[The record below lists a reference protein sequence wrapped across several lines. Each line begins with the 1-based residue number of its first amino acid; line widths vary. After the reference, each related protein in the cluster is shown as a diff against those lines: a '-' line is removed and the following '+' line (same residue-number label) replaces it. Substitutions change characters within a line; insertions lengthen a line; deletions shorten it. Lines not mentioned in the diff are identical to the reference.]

1 MAWSSQSGSP
11 EKSTNVRAVER
22 DPGLS
27 AWAEEAVAALES
39 AGAAGVAQTAP
50 VSRAPTAPWYLR
62 AGFATLGTLAPPL
75 ATAWAERLF
84 LTAPRPPAPRKEIA
98 ALATAHV
105 GSVVVHG
112 QRLATWTWVPIRHPE
127 GPRATVLLV
136 HGWGGRGGQ
145 LAGFV
150 PGLLAAGYSV
160 VTYDAPGHGL
170 SEGRTSSLVEVARAV
185 RGVAAALPS
194 PVHAVIAHSMG
205 GAATAFALVEGL
217 HLERAVFVAP
227 PSAVTEW
234 ARTFSEVLGLGD
246 DVRDEMQRRI
256 EGRLQV
262 AWADLDMAVVAPQ
275 MQTPLLVIHDT
286 DDREVPY
293 TTSERMVEV
302 WPGATLHTTQK
313 LGHKRILD
321 DAEVIA
327 RAVAFIGD

>member
-1 MAWSSQSGSP
+1 MP
-11 EKSTNVRAVER
+11 R
-22 DPGLS
+22 
-27 AWAEEAVAALES
+27 
-39 AGAAGVAQTAP
+39 
-50 VSRAPTAPWYLR
+50 SRAPTAPWYVR

-84 LTAPRPPAPRKEIA
+84 LTAPRPPAPSRELA

-217 HLERAVFVAP
+217 HLARAVFVAP
-227 PSAVTEW
+227 PTAVSEW
-234 ARTFSEVLGLGD
+234 ARTFSEVLGLGA
-246 DVRDEMQRRI
+246 DVRAELQRRI

-262 AWADLDMAVVAPQ
+262 PWADLDLAVVAPR
-275 MQTPLLVIHDT
+275 MRTPLLVIHDI
-286 DDREVPY
+286 DDREVAY
-293 TTSERMVEV
+293 TSSERMVEA
-302 WPGATLHTTQK
+302 WPGATLHTTEK

-327 RAVAFIGD
+327 RAVAFVGD

>member
-1 MAWSSQSGSP
+1 MARSSSSEASA
-11 EKSTNVRAVER
+11 EKSTNVRVPER
-22 DPGLS
+22 DPALR
-27 AWAEEAVAALES
+27 AWADEAVAAID
-39 AGAAGVAQTAP
+39 ANGRKRTPAATAR
-50 VSRAPTAPWYLR
+50 RAPAAPWYLR
-62 AGFATLGTLAPPL
+62 AGLATLGTLAPPL
-75 ATAWAERLF
+75 ASAWAERLF
-84 LTAPRPPAPRKEIA
+84 LTAPRPLAPAKEIA

-112 QRLATWTWVPIRHPE
+112 QRLATWTWVPIRHAE
-127 GPRATVLLV
+127 APRGIVLLV

-170 SEGRTSSLVEVARAV
+170 SEGRTSSLVEVGRAV
-185 RGVAAALPS
+185 RGVVAALPS

-205 GAATAFALVEGL
+205 GAATAFALDEGMPL
-217 HLERAVFVAP
+217 ARAVFVAP
-227 PSAVTEW
+227 PTAVTEW

-246 DVRDEMQRRI
+246 EMRSELQRRI

-262 AWADLDMAVVAPQ
+262 PWADLDMSVVAPR

-293 TTSERMVEV
+293 TSSERVVEA

-327 RAVAFIGD
+327 RAVTFIAG